1 MGDWFDKITAED
13 VTQTDHQVDVELQA
27 EAEERQYDFGLYLA
41 SPTTTHTRGEVP
53 QKRGVF
59 DIKNE
64 FMEFYRKFSR
74 LIKDCTFDDTI
85 YATPTIHN
93 IWHGTFHDNVH
104 MENLYQTPYMAFNDG
119 TPMCAFVVR
128 FNFSRDFRELM
139 AIMQLMFTFFRYDH
153 GTVYRWLFSQKRLR
167 NAIDNMDTLPVIV
180 NDWNYILDDE
190 KDLKAL
196 SRNEEYLTKFA
207 FQIFKNDFVSDE
219 VSLDELIVKYKNY
232 LLFWDRIKKQKE
244 SERFIAS
251 LSPDFYEEFRIT
263 NGKNVKSGFSRKTTL
278 VL

>member
-41 SPTTTHTRGEVP
+41 ASLTTYATGEP
-53 QKRGVF
+53 LKIRSVF
-59 DIKNE
+59 EIKNE

-85 YATPTIHN
+85 YTTSDVYEEWRGI
-93 IWHGTFHDNVH
+93 FHDNVH
-104 MENLYQTPYMAFNDG
+104 MVNISETHYATFQNNEPK
-119 TPMCAFVVR
+119 CAFVVR

-139 AIMQLMFTFFRYDH
+139 AIIQLMNNYFLKYD
-153 GTVYRWLFSQKRLR
+153 VSIDRWMFKNELLR
-167 NAIDNMDTLPVIV
+167 MPIIV
-180 NDWNYILDDE
+180 NWNDIIDKE

-196 SRNEEYLTKFA
+196 ANDGKYLMSFVLKIYGSKLTDLSLEELE
-207 FQIFKNDFVSDE
+207 Q
-219 VSLDELIVKYKNY
+219 KYKNY

-263 NGKNVKSGFSRKTTL
+263 NGKNVKSGFFRKTKF

>member
-41 SPTTTHTRGEVP
+41 ASLTTYATGEP
-53 QKRGVF
+53 LRIRSVF
-59 DIKNE
+59 EIKNE

-74 LIKDCTFDDTI
+74 LIKDCTFDDTM
-85 YATPTIHN
+85 YATSDVYKEWRGI
-93 IWHGTFHDNVH
+93 FHDNVH
-104 MENLYQTPYMAFNDG
+104 MVNIRETPYLRFG
-119 TPMCAFVVR
+119 SLEPECSFIVR
-128 FNFSRDFRELM
+128 FNFSRDFCELM
-139 AIMQLMFTFFRYDH
+139 AIMQLMSMFYRYDRRS
-153 GTVYRWLFSQKRLR
+153 VCCWIFNQQRLKE
-167 NAIDNMDTLPVIV
+167 AIENIDPVLPKIDV
-180 NDWNYILDDE
+180 NWNDIIDE
-190 KDLKAL
+190 DKDLKAL
-196 SRNEEYLTKFA
+196 ANDGKYLMRFVLKIYGSKLTDLSLEELE
-207 FQIFKNDFVSDE
+207 Q
-219 VSLDELIVKYKNY
+219 KYKNY

-263 NGKNVKSGFSRKTTL
+263 NGKKVKSGFSRKTKL